1 MYCSYR
7 RSKDIAISTF
17 NNLLQNFG
25 NTTVYGVMSQKIGIF
40 INTSD
45 ALHMYYFIVKER
57 NFMQHR
63 QYALRRV
70 VSWCPAFYEI

>member
-1 MYCSYR
+1 MCCSYR
-7 RSKDIAISTF
+7 RSEDIAISIF
-17 NNLLQNFG
+17 SNHLQNFG

-40 INTSD
+40 INNSD
-45 ALHMYYFIVKER
+45 ALYIYFLVRER

-70 VSWCPAFYEI
+70 VS